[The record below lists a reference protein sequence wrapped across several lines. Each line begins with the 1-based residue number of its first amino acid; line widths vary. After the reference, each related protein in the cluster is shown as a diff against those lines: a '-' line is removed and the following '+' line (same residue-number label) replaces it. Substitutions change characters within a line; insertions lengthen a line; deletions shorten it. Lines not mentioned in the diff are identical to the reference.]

1 MVKKTTTT
9 RTTTRARLTIM
20 IVVTVMMIIFRHS
33 NVDVESLLGHDCW
46 DRVYWYIAGSVA

>member
-20 IVVTVMMIIFRHS
+20 IVVTVMMILFRHS